1 MKWKPLGFSQLSV
14 GGSPVPIKTLYLKN
28 KWDEKKRY
36 RVRTA
41 QDTSHVK
48 SFSTP
53 AQAQLAKDERN
64 RIGALARGA
73 HGEWIKIGKLNQIQ
87 PYIFVSLDALSKNVC
102 HKLLIP
108 LEYEL
113 IEEEGVL
120 LAIEKE
126 DKPYYI
132 VSRRSKRF
140 HHPGCPRA
148 KRISDKNKITFATRK
163 KALEAGYSPDTLCK
177 P

>member
-1 MKWKPLGFSQLSV
+1 MKWKPLGFSQLLV
-14 GGSPVPIKTLYLKN
+14 GGSPLPIKTLYLKN
-28 KWDEKKRY
+28 KWGERKRY
-36 RVRTA
+36 RVSTA
-41 QDTSHVK
+41 QDISNER
-48 SFSTP
+48 FFLIP
-53 AQAQLAKDERN
+53 AWVQLAKDERN
-64 RIGALARGA
+64 RIGALVRGA
-73 HGEWIKIGKLNQIQ
+73 HYEWIRVGKLKEIQ

-102 HKLLIP
+102 RRLLIP

-113 IEEEGVL
+113 TEEEGVL

-132 VSRRSKRF
+132 ASRRYKKF

-148 KRISDKNKITFATRK
+148 KRISDKNKIIFETRK
-163 KALEAGYSPDTLCK
+163 KALEAGYNPDTLCK